1 MTDKLFAVVRTR
13 GPGWNEA
20 QPLEGQEDWRRH
32 ADFMNALLADGFV
45 RLGGPLEG
53 THDVLLI
60 VRAASEAEVEA
71 RLAADC
77 WAVRDLLRIR
87 QITPWSLRL
96 GSLGDP

>member
-13 GPGWNEA
+13 GPGWNDS
-20 QPLEGQEDWRRH
+20 QPLEEQVDWRRH

-45 RLGGPLEG
+45 LLGGPFDG
-53 THDVLLI
+53 TPDVLLI
-60 VRAASEAEVEA
+60 VRAADEAAVRV

-77 WAVRDLLRIR
+77 WAVRDMLRVR

-96 GSLGDP
+96 GSLDRP

>member
-1 MTDKLFAVVRTR
+1 MTDKLFAVIRTR

-20 QPLEGQEDWRRH
+20 QPLEGQEDWPAH
-32 ADFMNALLADGFV
+32 VVFMNALLADGFV
-45 RLGGPLEG
+45 VLGGPLQG
-53 THDVLLI
+53 TPDVLLI

-71 RLAADC
+71 RFAADC
-77 WAVRDLLRIR
+77 WAVKDMLRIR